1 MASKFNA
8 LKQEAE
14 LALEKLQGKRY
25 YVGDLANRLLT
36 EASQYRQ
43 DTVIQALAGTFEKL
57 ANANPNRIISQ
68 AEFEEVYSHFVGLNS
83 SGTRCR
89 EVLADLFVPMQKPVT
104 TENKHHIAALRDDPS
119 MGQLNY
125 EVDNVVKEQFDKIFA
140 PKLDK
145 YDNTKAAMAGKKV
158 NYELTSLGIDKARV
172 NVVGGNANVIICS
185 ADIDTNRGMVRVLIP
200 ADASGTQLPSVFFA
214 GNKIETLS
222 KENIRNYISSV
233 VDSRV
238 GLPVATASTI
248 EMPSVELPSSLKA
261 VAPGIEEMVLE
272 ASVGYAPESVRLAK
286 KIIVAELSSMGF
298 KGTQVRISEPTRD
311 GFICKATLNTATGK
325 TTIEIPIEMSGQV
338 PLMPSVF
345 ASGDFVADFTEVN
358 LKKFAMQNKEND
370 GGFIN
375 RDCQLYGM
383 DLHQLKD
390 IIARAAVRGDFDACD
405 EVLEVIAETT
415 NGETYRHIVADY
427 HAMITNIK
435 ESETLIKSAYD
446 DSSQFV
452 KTPNS
457 IYPIHK
463 KLGRPAHELVKDASG
478 QYHLK
483 STYYA
488 RQNQEDSGAM
498 FSNAKILVGE

>member
-8 LKQEAE
+8 LKKEAE
-14 LALEKLQGKRY
+14 LALERLQGKRY
-25 YVGDLANRLLT
+25 FVGDLANRLQL
-36 EASQYRQ
+36 EASQHRQ

-57 ANANPNRIISQ
+57 ASANPNRIISQ
-68 AEFEEVYSHFVGLNS
+68 AEFEEVYSHFVGLNM

-89 EVLADLFVPMQKPVT
+89 EVLADLFVPMQKVAT
-104 TENKHHIAALRDDPS
+104 TENKNHIAALRDDPS

-125 EVDNVVKEQFDKIFA
+125 EVDNVVKEQFDNIFA

-145 YDNTKAAMAGKKV
+145 YDNTKAAMASKKV
-158 NYELTSLGIDKARV
+158 NCELTSLGIDKARV
-172 NVVGGNANVIICS
+172 GVVGGNASVIICS

-222 KENIRNYISSV
+222 KENIKNYISGV

-238 GLPVATASTI
+238 GMPVATANAI
-248 EMPSVELPSSLKA
+248 EMPSVELPSVLKS
-261 VAPGIEEMVLE
+261 VAPSVEETVLE
-272 ASVGYAPESVRLAK
+272 ASVGFAPESVRLAK

-298 KGTQVRISEPTRD
+298 KGTQVRISEATQD
-311 GFICKATLNTATGK
+311 GFICKATLNTSTGK
-325 TTIEIPIEMSGQV
+325 TTIEVPIEMNGQI

-345 ASGDFVADFTEVN
+345 ASGDFVADFNEIN
-358 LKKFAMQNKEND
+358 IKQFAMQKEKD
-370 GGFIN
+370 GGFVN

-415 NGETYRHIVADY
+415 DSGTYRNILSDY

-435 ESETLIKSAYD
+435 NSESIIKGAYD

-463 KLGRPAHELVKDASG
+463 KLGRPAHELIRDVNG
-478 QYHLK
+478 EYQLK

-488 RQNQEDSGAM
+488 RQNQEESGAL
-498 FSNAKILVGE
+498 FSNAKILVGD